1 MTDIRLDD
9 DWQLTRAA
17 DGDAPVLSDMET
29 FLQGIRLESLTQEG
43 DLFYD
48 PDYGWSLLDFA
59 QRADDA
65 MLRVEVQERIRSKM
79 ARHPEVDGASIRTSI
94 NFTDDTM
101 CIDIM
106 FKRQDS
112 DKTYLM
118 GVALDRIHVEVMDSD

>member
-17 DGDAPVLSDMET
+17 DGDAPLLSDLEN

-59 QRADDA
+59 QRDDDE
-65 MLRVEVQERIRSKM
+65 MLRIEVQKRVRSKM
-79 ARHPEVDGASIRTSI
+79 ARHPEIDGSSIRTTL
-94 NFTDDTM
+94 NFTKDTLR
-101 CIDIM
+101 IDIM
-106 FKRQDS
+106 FKRKDE
-112 DKTYLM
+112 DETYLM